1 MPQHVHQPDERW
13 PVSVADLLEQ
23 ALKDGRP
30 LRLHWINDNTW
41 LSPRE
46 YPTAVLP
53 RITGETDSPWK
64 EPM

>member
-1 MPQHVHQPDERW
+1 M
-13 PVSVADLLEQ
+13 SVADLLEQ